1 MAVRVSELGNGAAKA
16 GNGHA
21 RAALGSYGDLD
32 DRMLVLDFQA
42 GNDEAFAEIHKRYSG
57 LARHVCQRI
66 LRSPEDADE
75 ATQEAMLRVYQGL
88 PRFNGHYRLQ
98 PWVARIATNV
108 SLDMTRAR
116 ARRPRTGDQPV
127 TDLHED
133 LHDVSGDPQEAME
146 RALDREQIN
155 QVLEEIPD
163 HHREALILREFEG
176 RSHKEIGEAMG
187 VTPSQAKALIH
198 RAKGSF
204 KRTWNGGKGLQAF
217 LFLLA
222 ALGKLPQLVKRVVQ
236 PAQELAATSAAA
248 PAATASVV
256 TTGERV
262 TAAAVAVLVAGS
274 AAVGAVALKHNS
286 HDPKP
291 VSSPS
296 PAIVAPAPPPAE
308 RPLDRAVTRPAHAT
322 KQKVKVKAEV
332 VVSPV
337 VPLASPTPSPS
348 GTPSPTE
355 PPPPP
360 PAPPWSLAFES
371 SVPLGTWQ
379 PVLVS
384 STVVGKV
391 GHSLSFSQTVAG
403 PTGTIGGESSGRLYV
418 EYFGSA
424 EGHSGNVTLW
434 IILDTEQGRFRY
446 QASGSLTDLVESEAG
461 LVDYTFTGAYYP
473 VEWPAAEDGSGIVAE
488 GAPHDGTFQLD
499 LRFWSDG
506 TSLYEAGLALQEPEP
521 SPSPS

>member
-42 GNDEAFAEIHKRYSG
+42 GNDEAFAEIHRRYSG

-66 LRSPEDADE
+66 LRNPEDADE

-108 SLDMTRAR
+108 SLDVTRAR
-116 ARRPRTGDQPV
+116 ARRPRTGDQV
-127 TDLHED
+127 VSDLHED
-133 LHDVSGDPQEAME
+133 LHDRSGDPQEAVE
-146 RALDREQIN
+146 RALDREYIN
-155 QVLEEIPD
+155 QVLAELPD
-163 HHREALILREFEG
+163 HHREALVLREFEG
-176 RSHKEIGEAMG
+176 RSHKEIGEALG

-204 KRTWNGGKGLQAF
+204 RRTWNGGKGLQAF
-217 LFLLA
+217 LYVFA
-222 ALGKLPQLVKRVVQ
+222 ALAKVPQLVKRLIQ

-248 PAATASVV
+248 PAATSSVV

-296 PAIVAPAPPPAE
+296 AAIVAPAPPPAE
-308 RPLDRAVTRPAHAT
+308 RPLDRAVMGPAQAT
-322 KQKVKVKAEV
+322 KQKAKVKAEV

-337 VPLASPTPSPS
+337 APLASPTPSPS

-360 PAPPWSLAFES
+360 PAPAWSMAFES
-371 SVPLGTWQ
+371 SVALGTWQ
-379 PVLVS
+379 PELVS
-384 STVVGKV
+384 STAIGRA
-391 GHSLSFSQTVAG
+391 GHNLSFSQTVAG
-403 PTGTIGGESSGRLYV
+403 PTVKTGGEPSSHLYV

-424 EGHSGNVTLW
+424 EGRSGNVTLW

-446 QASGSLTDLVESEAG
+446 QASGSLTDLVETDEG
-461 LVDYTFTGAYYP
+461 LVEYTFTGAYYP
-473 VEWPAAEDGSGIVAE
+473 VEWPAAEDGSGILAE
-488 GAPHDGTFQLD
+488 GAPHDGTFRLE

-506 TSLYEAGLALQEPEP
+506 TSLYEAGLALQEPQPAP
-521 SPSPS
+521 SAS